1 MSVIVWT
8 FLKSLLLL
16 TGRPT
21 RVPLM
26 TEIYFGQKIAIGFK
40 NVMLKIK
47 IISKIAFS
55 CKVTIHEFSTNT
67 IFAVG

>member
-1 MSVIVWT
+1 MSAIVWT

-16 TGRPT
+16 TGT

-26 TEIYFGQKIAIGFK
+26 TEIFFGQEITIGFK

-47 IISKIAFS
+47 IISKIDFS
-55 CKVTIHEFSTNT
+55 CKVTIYKFSTKT